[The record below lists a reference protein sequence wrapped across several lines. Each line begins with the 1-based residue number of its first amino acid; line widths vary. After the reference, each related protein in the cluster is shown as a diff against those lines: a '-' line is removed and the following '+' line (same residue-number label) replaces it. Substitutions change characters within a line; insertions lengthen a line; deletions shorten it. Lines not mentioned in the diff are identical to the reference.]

1 MKTTTNER
9 GFERAEFKDSVG
21 NDCMIKQGGMQTNEG
36 MGVWLGIPQP
46 KITVFTDKGMANS
59 VSIPTP
65 ENWQIGSL
73 MYLSDKQI
81 KQLIPML
88 QNFLKTGKL
97 NKVSTPNKKTVK
109 KLSAK
114 KETKRVKKS

>member
-9 GFERAEFKDSVG
+9 GFARGEFMDSVG
-21 NDCMIKQGGMQTNEG
+21 HECIIKEGSVDTREG
-36 MGVWLGIPQP
+36 MGVWLGVPQP
-46 KITVFTDKGMANS
+46 QITVFTEKGMANS

-65 ENWQIGSL
+65 ENWMIGSL

-97 NKVSTPNKKTVK
+97 NKVSTTNKKTVK